1 MGGVLSGPATQQN
14 QLNTLIAKQVTD
26 VMKQQKFGSASAVTQ
41 SVNIMAVGPNSKNKD
56 IDINQ
61 VASINTAA
69 FLNDATRLDLMSDL
83 KEKLTNSIKNEAS
96 NMPLGQQQNV
106 NTTIANVVDK
116 SIETKFSH
124 QSMVELNSAV
134 NQSVNVMAG
143 MGGENESIKVMQKAN
158 VVQTFTNDVATDIS
172 TKLIGNTG
180 IDNKNDTKTTN
191 FVAETIGAVGNAITG
206 FFSGILQSALIGPL
220 LLFGMFLGVVL
231 LALYIA
237 RGRGTPAALPM
248 YQYPSPPIQQPTGP
262 A

>member
-1 MGGVLSGPATQQN
+1 MGAVLSGPATQQT
-14 QLNTLIAKQVTD
+14 QLNTLIAKQITN

-41 SVNIMAVGPNSKNKD
+41 STNIVAVGPNSKVKD
-56 IDINQ
+56 VDINQ

-96 NMPLGQQQNV
+96 NMPFGQQQNV
-106 NTTIANVVDK
+106 DTTIANVVDK
-116 SIETKFSH
+116 SVETKFSH
-124 QSMVELNSAV
+124 ESMVELNSAV

-143 MGGENESIKVMQKAN
+143 MGGEIESVKVVQKAN
-158 VVQTFTNDVATDIS
+158 VIQTFTNDVATDIS

-191 FVAETIGAVGNAITG
+191 FVAETIGAVGSAITG

-237 RGRGTPAALPM
+237 RGRASPGGMPM
-248 YQYPSPPIQQPTGP
+248 YMPTGQQVQQIH
-262 A
+262 AV